1 MTNQQNASSAGGD
14 ARPTGD
20 TKQLANQA
28 KQLANDA
35 QAIKGQLQSAGVQAK
50 DLKPVDDVI
59 KALKDMTNE
68 KNLQNPKGLQELY
81 STATEKFKMLEFEIR
96 KRTDTTNEQLFLSG
110 SDDVPPAF
118 RSLIEQYYRSLNK
131 KPGGPGGGGGGK

>member
-1 MTNQQNASSAGGD
+1 MTNQQTASSAGGD

-20 TKQLANQA
+20 SKQIANQA

-35 QAIKGQLQSAGVQAK
+35 QALKGQLQQGGVKPQ

-68 KNLQNPKGLQELY
+68 KALQNPKGLQDLY
-81 STATEKFKMLEFEIR
+81 TTAVEKFKLLEFEIR
-96 KRTDTTNEQLFLSG
+96 KRVDTTNEQLFLSG
-110 SDDVPPAF
+110 SDDVPPSF
-118 RSLIEQYYRSLNK
+118 RTLIEQYYKSLNK
-131 KPGGPGGGGGGK
+131 KPAGPGGGGGK

>member
-1 MTNQQNASSAGGD
+1 MTNQQNASSSGGD

-20 TKQLANQA
+20 SRQVANQA

-35 QAIKGQLQSAGVQAK
+35 QQIRGDLQRAGVQAK
-50 DLKPVDDVI
+50 DFKPVDDVI
-59 KALKDMTNE
+59 KALQNMTNE
-68 KNLQNPKGLQELY
+68 KNLQNPKGLQDLY
-81 STATEKFKMLEFEIR
+81 STAVEKFKMLEFEMR
-96 KRTDTTNEQLFLSG
+96 KRVDTTNEQLFLSG

-131 KPGGPGGGGGGK
+131 KPTAAGGGGGK